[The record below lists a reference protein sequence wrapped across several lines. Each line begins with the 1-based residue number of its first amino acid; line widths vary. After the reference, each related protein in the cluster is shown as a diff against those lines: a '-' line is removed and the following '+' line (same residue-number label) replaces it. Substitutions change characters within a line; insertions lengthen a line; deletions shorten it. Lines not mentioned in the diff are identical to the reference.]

1 MIIHSMK
8 PTWHNILIA
17 MVLTVLTGCWQE
29 EVVHPLADE
38 AVPVGFEGEYVGNPT
53 RTEMTTA
60 WMEMA
65 GEGKFGV
72 YGYKT
77 GLSYALFNNEKV
89 DYVDGKTW
97 THTTVRY
104 WDKAAEDA
112 YSFYAY
118 CPYRTTDVS
127 FNASTGFTFSGQQ
140 IFYPIADGGTE
151 DICVAEAHQNKDYAD
166 YHGASM
172 NGRVPFSFHHILSK
186 LTFQFKKGQDVE
198 AKVTVTD
205 VKIGFPTC
213 KSWTWNQTDNTDW
226 DGGVSYNGYAES
238 GGTTS
243 LTLPAAELETT
254 VSEAT
259 PSFIV
264 VPGSTVTTSHA
275 MNMTVTYQLQ
285 YSDGIKDTHTKTVS
299 IGSIP
304 FAQNTQYIITATIS
318 PQAINF
324 EASALNNWTDDP
336 IAIELQE
343 DSTTP

>member
-1 MIIHSMK
+1 MMMG
-8 PTWHNILIA
+8 IA
-17 MVLTVLTGCWQE
+17 LMGGCTSDD
-29 EVVHPLADE
+29 VVHKTAQE
-38 AVPVGFEGEYVGNPT
+38 TVPISFASDGVDSPT
-53 RTEMTTA
+53 KAEITDV
-60 WMEMA
+60 WMQTN
-65 GEGKFGV
+65 GTGQFGV
-72 YGYKT
+72 YGYKGT
-77 GLSYALFNNEKV
+77 TTLFTNERVYRESNDWK
-89 DYVDGKTW
+89 
-97 THTTVRY
+97 HSTVRY
-104 WDKAAEDA
+104 WDKTGIYD
-112 YSFYAY
+112 FYAY
-118 CPYRTTDVS
+118 APYYNVAGMTFANGR
-127 FNASTGFTFSGQQ
+127 FTFTGGQV
-140 IFYPIADGGTE
+140 FMPISAAGIE
-151 DICVAEAHQNKDYAD
+151 DIVVAEPHRSLSYDY
-166 YHGASM
+166 YHSATNA
-172 NGRVPFSFHHILSK
+172 NGRVHFIFHHILSK
-186 LTFQFKKGQDVE
+186 LTFQFKKHQDVV

-213 KSWTWNQTDNTDW
+213 NSWTWNQTDNTAW
-226 DGGVSYNGYAES
+226 GGGVSYNGYAES

-264 VPGSTVTTSHA
+264 VPGSTATTSHA

-285 YSDGIKDTHTKTVS
+285 YSDGIKDTHTKTVD
-299 IGSIP
+299 IGSIA

>member
-17 MVLTVLTGCWQE
+17 MALTVLTGCWQE

-53 RTEMTTA
+53 RTEMTTD
-60 WMEMA
+60 WMKTA

-77 GLSYALFNNEKV
+77 GLGYALFNNEKV

-140 IFYPIADGGTE
+140 IFYPITDGGTE
-151 DICVAEAHQNKDYAD
+151 DICVAEGHQNKDYAD

-172 NGRVPFSFHHILSK
+172 DGRVPFSFYHILSK
-186 LTFQFKKGQDVE
+186 LTFMFRTE
-198 AKVTVTD
+198 VTNGTD
-205 VKIGFPTC
+205 GTTLSLTNVSLTFPDCT
-213 KSWTWNQTDNTDW
+213 KWTWKQT
-226 DGGVSYNGYAES
+226 S
-238 GGTTS
+238 
-243 LTLPAAELETT
+243 PAATAGT
-254 VSEAT
+254 VAYAGYQPSAT
-259 PSFIV
+259 SYTLLQNGSQALNSTAVQVGLPFIV
-264 VPGSTVTTSHA
+264 VPVSTTNHA
-275 MNMTVTYQLQ
+275 MSMTVTYQLQ
-285 YSDGIKDTHTKTVS
+285 YTGGIKDTHTKTVS
-299 IGSIP
+299 IGSIA

-318 PQAINF
+318 PQAIKF
-324 EASALNNWTDDP
+324 DASALNNWTDDP

-343 DSTTP
+343 DQ

>member
-17 MVLTVLTGCWQE
+17 MALTVLTGCWQE

-53 RTEMTTA
+53 RTEMTTD
-60 WMEMA
+60 WMKTA

-77 GLSYALFNNEKV
+77 GLGYALFNNEKV

-104 WDKAAEDA
+104 WDKTGIYD
-112 YSFYAY
+112 FYAY
-118 CPYRTTDVS
+118 APYNAAGIKSTD
-127 FNASTGFTFSGQQ
+127 GRFTFTGNQV
-140 IFYPIADGGTE
+140 FMPISDAGTE
-151 DICVAEAHQNKDYAD
+151 DIVVAEPHRGRSYDY
-166 YHGASM
+166 YHSATNA
-172 NGRVPFSFHHILSK
+172 NGRVNFIFHHILSK
-186 LTFQFKKGQDVE
+186 LTFQFKKHQDVV
-198 AKVTVTD
+198 ATITVTD

-213 KSWTWNQTDNTDW
+213 KSWTWNQTDNTAW
-226 DGGVSYNGYAES
+226 GGCVSYNGYAES
-238 GGTTS
+238 GGTSS
-243 LTLPAAELETT
+243 LTPPADELGITT
-254 VSEAT
+254 SSEAT

-264 VPGSTVTTSHA
+264 VPVSTTNHA
-275 MNMTVTYQLQ
+275 MSMTVTYQLQ
-285 YSDGIKDTHTKTVS
+285 YTDGIKDTHTKTVS
-299 IGSIP
+299 IGSIA

-318 PQAINF
+318 PQAIKF
-324 EASALNNWTDDP
+324 DASALNNWTDDP